1 MQEVVKIDGKQFMV
15 TAGSTGITVEPY
27 AAPKALHLVKKDGLD
42 FLIHPKLP
50 CRLALDADYH
60 FLTVRMDVLDK
71 ETLEPAL
78 RQTLIM
84 IHRERG
90 IIRLSLGNV
99 EYIPLQLNKEWRI
112 CKYKETQEHGTV
124 SEYSQDLVAYNP
136 GDPVTPSVEW
146 GGISWRLAWEA
157 DDLVLQ
163 SYTDEK
169 GWHKLLGFTQSG
181 ILVRTC
187 NQSQEVINL
196 FDFGW
201 DKDTFLPYSEDDKKP
216 KVPPYE
222 YSDGTMADGSPV
234 FWKKNAKGQDIY
246 LGMATDCDGLV
257 NLIMCDKD
265 GRKLS
270 AGNLLLFTDTDKA
283 VEYNWSVGDQYPG
296 EKDMHD
302 RIVIAD

>member
-1 MQEVVKIDGKQFMV
+1 MQEVVTIDGKQFMV

-27 AAPKALHLVKKDGLD
+27 AAPKVQRLVKKDGLD

-50 CRLALDADYH
+50 YRLALDADDH

-71 ETLEPAL
+71 ETLEPVL
-78 RQTLIM
+78 RQALVM
-84 IHRERG
+84 IHRKRG
-90 IIRLSLGNV
+90 IIRLSLGNA

-112 CKYKETQEHGTV
+112 CKYKETQAHGTV
-124 SEYSQDLVAYNP
+124 EEYCQDLVAYNP

-146 GGISWRLAWEA
+146 GGITWRLAWEGG
-157 DDLVLQ
+157 DLALQ
-163 SYTDEK
+163 SYTDEM
-169 GWHKLLGFTQSG
+169 GWHKLLTITQFG
-181 ILVRTC
+181 LLARTC

-201 DKDTFLPYSEDDKKP
+201 DKDTFLPYDGDDKKP
-216 KVPPYE
+216 KIPPYE
-222 YSDGTMADGSPV
+222 YSDGTMAKGSPV

-246 LGMATDCDGLV
+246 LGMAVESHGLV

-265 GRKLS
+265 GKKLS

-283 VEYNWSVGDQYPG
+283 VEYNWRVGDQYPG

-302 RIVIAD
+302 RMVIAD